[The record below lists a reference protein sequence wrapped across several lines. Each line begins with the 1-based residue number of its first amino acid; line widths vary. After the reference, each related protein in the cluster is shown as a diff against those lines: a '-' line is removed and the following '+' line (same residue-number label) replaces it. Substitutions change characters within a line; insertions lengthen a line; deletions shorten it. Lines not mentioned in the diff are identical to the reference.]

1 MSVYLNGREVN
12 IDTVTS
18 GITASTTRSQGNGAL
33 VSGVNEISTVA
44 NPSDTVTLPTAVG
57 GRRIT
62 IINNGANTLQIFPA
76 NGDNLG
82 AGVDAS
88 VELEPN
94 ESIDY
99 VAYDA
104 TNWHVE
110 SSTEIIHAEMY
121 DFDNGDPFVINA
133 RDDSHMY
140 HSNGI
145 QAGDLAGWTF
155 DAGGGGTSFPVAS
168 IADSPG
174 SPGAQAEITTTG
186 AHGLAAGAIVSLT
199 NMSAGTNGGTHG
211 VVEPIT
217 ATTFVKERADST
229 NATGT
234 MDEAA
239 TLTVKPG
246 AAGQYLILWASSA
259 AGTGANEIFDF
270 AVHNLE
276 THQESTNTRRKF
288 GGGGDVGVMAGVSI
302 ITIDDGDKVSF
313 MIINTSSAANITLS
327 DFTLVLERL

>member
-1 MSVYLNGREVN
+1 MTVGVNGKEVK

-18 GITASTTRSQGNGAL
+18 GITASITQSQGNGVL
-33 VSGVNEISTVA
+33 VSGINEISVVA
-44 NPSDTVTLPTAVG
+44 NPSDTVTLPAAVAG
-57 GRRIT
+57 LRIT
-62 IINNGANTLQIFPA
+62 IINNGDNTLQIFPA
-76 NGDNLG
+76 SGDDLG
-82 AGVDAS
+82 AGVDTS
-88 VELEPN
+88 TELEPN
-94 ESIDY
+94 ESVDY

-121 DFDNGDPFVINA
+121 DSDNGDPFVINA
-133 RDDSHMY
+133 QTDSHMY

-145 QAGDLAGWTF
+145 QAGDLAAWTF

-168 IADSPG
+168 IANSPG

-199 NMSAGTNGGTHG
+199 NMSAGTNKGTH
-211 VVEPIT
+211 VVLAPIT
-217 ATTFVKERADST
+217 ATTFEIASANST

-239 TLTVKPG
+239 TLTANAI
-246 AAGQYLILWASSA
+246 AAGQYLVMWAASA
-259 AGTGANEIFDF
+259 SGVGANEVFDF
-270 AVHNLE
+270 AVHVGAV
-276 THQESTNTRRKF
+276 HQSSTNTRRKF

-302 ITIDDGDKVSF
+302 IAIADGDKVSF
-313 MIINTSSAANITLS
+313 MIINTSSAANIILR
-327 DFTLVLERL
+327 DFTLVLVRL